1 MGSNT
6 RVYNKFEFWS
16 VADCACEHCQFFA
29 GKNRPCPLEVCCCE
43 DIRAEAIRR
52 EQATNVA
59 YTDDV
64 FVAAASAKN
73 LLQGGLIDAGC

>member
-16 VADCACEHCQFFA
+16 VADCACEHCQFYA
-29 GKNRPCPLEVCCCE
+29 GKNSTCPLEVCCCG

-52 EQATNVA
+52 EQAASVA
-59 YTDDV
+59 HTDDV
-64 FVAAASAKN
+64 FVSGRSK
-73 LLQGGLIDAGC
+73 GGLINAGCQCQAS